1 MNEIQLLI
9 EAIEDDINRD
19 NGVLKD
25 NFLLK
30 TFVKGFE
37 KVFTVKGDVARVRDV
52 KGAEEWATHDIADLK
67 TLSRLTVAGINQEF
81 ENKFLTSYKEEG
93 KPCDVNMV
101 HLVSGEKITNILLY
115 DNEEGWSFTY
125 YDMLPSS
132 GPYSGEG
139 MRYADLEA
147 VDPKVTKIVKAG
159 GNWYW
164 INWSWREGIDL
175 NRVFKIVNVTKHKN
189 QTDIKI

>member
-52 KGAEEWATHDIADLK
+52 KGGRK
-67 TLSRLTVAGINQEF
+67 
-81 ENKFLTSYKEEG
+81 
-93 KPCDVNMV
+93 
-101 HLVSGEKITNILLY
+101 
-115 DNEEGWSFTY
+115 
-125 YDMLPSS
+125 
-132 GPYSGEG
+132 GEG
-139 MRYADLEA
+139 CGLSGQQYRCDH
-147 VDPKVTKIVKAG
+147 DRPKT
-159 GNWYW
+159 
-164 INWSWREGIDL
+164 
-175 NRVFKIVNVTKHKN
+175 
-189 QTDIKI
+189 